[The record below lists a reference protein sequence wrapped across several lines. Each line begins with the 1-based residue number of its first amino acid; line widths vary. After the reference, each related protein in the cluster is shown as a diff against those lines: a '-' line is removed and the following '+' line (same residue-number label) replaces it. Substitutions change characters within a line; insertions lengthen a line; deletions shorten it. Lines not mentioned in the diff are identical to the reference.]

1 MKQNTF
7 YAVIADKIST
17 EIEMI
22 KLDCNLTDLNPDDVQ
37 ELVEMLA
44 DSNSAYKDVLKG
56 TRVAVIF
63 DGKTGDRI
71 SINGKK

>member
-1 MKQNTF
+1 
-7 YAVIADKIST
+7 
-17 EIEMI
+17 MI

-56 TRVAVIF
+56 TRIAVIF